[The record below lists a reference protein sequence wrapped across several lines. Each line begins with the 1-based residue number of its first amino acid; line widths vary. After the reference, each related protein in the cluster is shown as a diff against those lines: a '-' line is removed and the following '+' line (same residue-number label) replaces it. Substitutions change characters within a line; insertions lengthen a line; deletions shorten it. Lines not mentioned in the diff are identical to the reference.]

1 MMAVQTETRKL
12 AAVMFTDI
20 EGYTSMFHSNE
31 SIAMDQIEQH
41 RRTIEDITSRHNG
54 QVIQYYGD
62 GSLIIFDSVIDA
74 VRSGIEIQKIS
85 QNQNLPVRVGIH
97 MGDLVMKEGNIYGD
111 VVNLAS
117 RIQAVGVPGSIV
129 VSKKIIDELTN
140 HPEINTIPLGHFE
153 LKNVKDPQEI
163 FAIKGYGLSVPGKS
177 HSATKKNYYSWLI
190 TAILLAIIGISGYFI
205 NTQSVRKMQKE
216 LRDEKIAVPPFEN
229 FTSDAE
235 FNPVSQMAA
244 HWITTELIE
253 LAEANVVSYPS
264 SMFYSN
270 TSEASMPM
278 KTQFAK
284 QTGAINFIKGS
295 FSLTGQQKDSLV
307 FWASIINTRSGEP
320 LPIEFAKAYCDAD
333 DPLTCIRKLS
343 NEIKGYWKSKNDKV
357 LSPPNYDAYKSY
369 LAARNTWD
377 GINDS
382 IPESYLREAIRL
394 DPNFLDAYFLLLDL
408 FYNRQNP
415 QEATD
420 TLKSMRNKFTDLTPR
435 QENYMLYHEED
446 LKGRRV
452 QAFRHF
458 MKEYA
463 IDPKDIFV
471 NTSGMV
477 MALTYLND
485 PERVLKFHGEIDID
499 SIDLNICSYCLERVM
514 MVLQAYMMTGKM
526 DKATLMAEKV
536 KLHAVK
542 RDDYHR
548 LIEWYIVTGDTT
560 SANQLLKK
568 LSETN
573 LDKDY
578 RYLVFVAGR
587 QAMLKGDTL
596 LRNFY
601 ADLAIKLY
609 AEKPSRALA
618 RAYYLKGDLENAK
631 RIFDIV
637 LAEDSTNTRIYG
649 ELGLIYAKQKNNK
662 KANEMI
668 AKMEALKSAFDYGET
683 SYLQGRI
690 KANLGE
696 HSEAIRYLEKSLD
709 EGQLF
714 FNSVTF
720 QGDPDLLVLKKDKN
734 YQALLERNKQL

>member
-1 MMAVQTETRKL
+1 MMTVKTETRKL

-31 SIAMDQIEQH
+31 SIAMDQIGHH
-41 RRTIEDITSRHNG
+41 RRTIEDITSLHNG

-74 VRSGIEIQKIS
+74 VRSAIEIQEVS
-85 QNQNLPVRVGIH
+85 QKQNLPVRVGIH
-97 MGDLVMKEGNIYGD
+97 MGDLVIKEGNIFGD

-117 RIQAVGVPGSIV
+117 RIQAIGIPGSIV
-129 VSKKIIDELTN
+129 VSRKIIDELTN
-140 HPEINTIPLGHFE
+140 HPEINSIPLGYYE
-153 LKNVKDPQEI
+153 LKNIKDPQEL
-163 FAIKGYGLSVPGKS
+163 FAITGNGLSVPGKAVS
-177 HSATKKNYYSWLI
+177 IGKRKYNSWLI
-190 TAILLAIIGISGYFI
+190 IATIIAFFGLGWYFI
-205 NTQSVRKMQKE
+205 STLTARKIQSTVRE
-216 LRDEKIAVPPFEN
+216 EKIAVPPFEN
-229 FTSDAE
+229 FTSDLE
-235 FNPVSQMAA
+235 FNPVAQMAA

-264 SMFYSN
+264 SIFYTN

-284 QTGAINFIKGS
+284 QTGAINTIKGA
-295 FSLTGQQKDSLV
+295 FSYTGQQKDSLV
-307 FWASIINTRSGEP
+307 FWASIINTRTGEP
-320 LPIEFAKAYCDAD
+320 LPIEFEKAYCDAE
-333 DPLTCIRKLS
+333 DPLTCIRQMS

-357 LSPPNYDAYKSY
+357 LSPPTYDAYKAY

-377 GINDS
+377 GIKDS

-415 QEATD
+415 EEATD
-420 TLKSMRNKFTDLTPR
+420 TLQSMRKRFTDLTLR

-452 QAFRHF
+452 QAFKHF
-458 MKEYA
+458 MNEYL

-485 PERVLKFHGEIDID
+485 PARVLRFHDEIDID
-499 SIDLNICSYCLERVM
+499 SIDLRICSYCLERVM
-514 MVLQAYMMTGKM
+514 MVLQAYIATGEM
-526 DKATLMAEKV
+526 EKAASMAEKV
-536 KLHAVK
+536 KLHAIK

-548 LIEWYIVTGDTT
+548 LIEWYIISND
-560 SANQLLKK
+560 SAAANHLLRK
-568 LSETN
+568 LNNTD

-587 QAMLKGDTL
+587 QAMLRGDTL

-601 ADLAIKLY
+601 ANLAIKLY
-609 AEKPSRALA
+609 SGKPSRALA
-618 RAYYLKGDLENAK
+618 RSYYLKGDLENAE

-637 LAEDSTNTRIYG
+637 IQEDAANIRIFG
-649 ELGLIYAKQKNNK
+649 ELGLIYAKQNDKK
-662 KANEMI
+662 KADEMI
-668 AKMEALKSAFDYGET
+668 AKMEALKGAFDYGET
-683 SYLQGRI
+683 CYLQGRI

-696 HSEAIRYLEKSLD
+696 HNEALKYLEKSLD

-720 QGDPDLLVLKKDKN
+720 LGDPDLLVLKNDKI
-734 YQALLERNKQL
+734 YQALLARNKQL

>member
-1 MMAVQTETRKL
+1 
-12 AAVMFTDI
+12 MFTDI

-31 SIAMDQIEQH
+31 SIAMDQIEHH
-41 RRTIEDITSRHNG
+41 RRTIEDITAHHHG

-74 VRSGIEIQKIS
+74 VRSAIEIQKIS
-85 QNQNLPVRVGIH
+85 QNQHLPVRVGIH
-97 MGDLVMKEGNIYGD
+97 MGDLVLKEGNIYGD

-117 RIQAVGVPGSIV
+117 RIQAIGVPGSIV

-140 HPEINTIPLGHFE
+140 HPEINSTQLGHFE
-153 LKNVKDPQEI
+153 LKNIQDPQELY
-163 FAIKGYGLSVPGKS
+163 AITGNGLSIPGKALS
-177 HSATKKNYYSWLI
+177 ISKRKYSSWWV
-190 TAILLAIIGISGYFI
+190 TAGIIALTGMGWYFI
-205 NTQSVRKMQKE
+205 STISEKRMQSAVRE
-216 LRDEKIAVPPFEN
+216 EKIAVPPFEN
-229 FTSDAE
+229 FTSDLE

-264 SMFYSN
+264 SIFYTN

-278 KTQFAK
+278 NTQFVK
-284 QTGAINFIKGS
+284 QTGAINIIKGA
-295 FSLTGQQKDSLV
+295 FSLTGLQKDSLV
-307 FWASIINTRSGEP
+307 FWANILNTRTGEA
-320 LPIEFAKAYCDAD
+320 LPIEFEKAYCDAD

-357 LSPPNYDAYKSY
+357 LSPPTYDAYKAY
-369 LAARNTWD
+369 LNARNTWD
-377 GINDS
+377 GLNDS
-382 IPESYLREAIRL
+382 IPESYLREAIKL

-420 TLKSMRNKFTDLTPR
+420 TLQSMRKRFTDLTPR
-435 QENYMLYHEED
+435 QENYMRYHEED

-452 QAFRHF
+452 QAFKHF
-458 MKEYA
+458 MNEYA

-485 PERVLKFHGEIDID
+485 PDRVLDFHNEIDID
-499 SIDLNICSYCLERVM
+499 SIDLKICSYCLERVM
-514 MVLQAYMMTGKM
+514 LVLQAYIANGDME
-526 DKATLMAEKV
+526 KAAVMAEKV

-548 LIEWYIVTGDTT
+548 LVEWYIINNDTI
-560 SANQLLKK
+560 SANQILRK
-568 LSETN
+568 LNNVN

-587 QAMLKGDTL
+587 QAMLKGDTS
-596 LRNFY
+596 LRNYY
-601 ADLAIKLY
+601 ANLAIKLY
-609 AEKPSRALA
+609 SDEPSRALA
-618 RAYYLKGDLENAK
+618 RSYYLKGDLENAE
-631 RIFDIV
+631 RIYHLI
-637 LAEDSTNTRIYG
+637 LPEDSANIRIYG
-649 ELGLIYAKQKNNK
+649 ELGLIYAKKNDK
-662 KANEMI
+662 EKADEMI
-668 AKMEALKSAFDYGET
+668 AKLETLKGAFDYGET

-690 KANLGE
+690 KANSGQ
-696 HSEAIRYLEKSLD
+696 HTEAIKYLEKSLD

-720 QGDPDLLVLKKDKN
+720 QGDPDLMVLKNDKN